1 MISLSAELYLSQ
13 SCHSKMAVRQFSSR
27 SCYNSLRQS
36 TYSNMFKPAPT
47 ALVSL
52 GQPEFT
58 HPNTSLGVYSRNKLL
73 NFTGFF
79 SSFEGAATPAK
90 VAVGADII
98 WEARCV
104 GALTKGIGCFFA
116 GSTWD
121 RNTVDSGTGARRFYR
136 SYRSWS

>member
-1 MISLSAELYLSQ
+1 
-13 SCHSKMAVRQFSSR
+13 
-27 SCYNSLRQS
+27 
-36 TYSNMFKPAPT
+36 MFKPAPT

-98 WEARCV
+98 WEARCDRGPDQGNRVLLRSFDV
-104 GALTKGIGCFFA
+104 G
-116 GSTWD
+116 
-121 RNTVDSGTGARRFYR
+121 
-136 SYRSWS
+136 